1 MVNIKIIDNNLILEF
16 DREMD
21 IMTTVHINAITKSK
35 FIVINQVEK
44 DFKTKDVEEFKK
56 RALKSIGLNENTPVF
71 LTAVDVKN
79 YKTKENEFG
88 GVLITAG
95 FEIPNCIYQKELFN
109 GICGGTINIIS
120 WVNLKLTP
128 NGLLDLFRTVTE
140 TKCLASSDLLLRC
153 ESRASGTSSD
163 GIGVAAEISNDGFMF
178 SGLATYHGN
187 AIARLIYE
195 TLISFDNKQSLL
207 KRSLGMSLEE
217 LVEQAMIV
225 YNNAPVPNVDEKTVY
240 NMIYNELDNE
250 LKDPN
255 VWSYIIAAREL
266 DLRGVSDTFPY
277 LNKEEFEKD
286 SKRIIADEAIA
297 SSLSIYLSGF
307 KGLTSTY
314 WVDTIK
320 DKENLKFSH
329 LPMFED
335 DIVSALIGSTLSKIY
350 DKLLGG
356 K

>member
-16 DREMD
+16 DKEMN
-21 IMTTVHINAITKSK
+21 ILTTVHINAITKSK
-35 FIVINQVEK
+35 HILINHVEK
-44 DFKTKDVEEFKK
+44 DFKTNDIEGFKK
-56 RALKSIGLNENTPVF
+56 EVLKKLGLSLNTPVF
-71 LTAVDVKN
+71 LTAVDIKN
-79 YKTKENEFG
+79 YKIKENEFG
-88 GVLITAG
+88 GALITAG
-95 FEIPNCIYQKELFN
+95 FEVPNCIYQKDLFN
-109 GICGGTINIIS
+109 GMCGGTINIIS
-120 WVNLKLTP
+120 WVNIKLTL
-128 NGLLDLFRTVTE
+128 NGLLDLFRTITE

-187 AIARLIYE
+187 AIAKLIYE
-195 TLISFDNKQSLL
+195 TLVSFNNEQTLL
-207 KRSLGMSLEE
+207 KRSLGISLEE
-217 LVEQAMIV
+217 LVEQAMII
-225 YNNAPVPNVDEKTVY
+225 YKKAPVPNVDEKTVY
-240 NMIYNELDNE
+240 NMIYSELNNE

-266 DLRGVSDTFPY
+266 DLRGVSNTFPY
-277 LNKEEFEKD
+277 LNKEEFERD
-286 SKRIIADEAIA
+286 SKRIIADEALA

-335 DIVSALIGSTLSKIY
+335 DIVSALIGSTLSRIY
-350 DKLLGG
+350 DKLLGA